1 MQVQSP
7 GRTPLVH
14 FGEFRDSSARPPV
27 RYDANGRLLG
37 SISVHCEKRTADT
50 SFCHHL
56 TVSPSI
62 LPRSHWSCCGGSD
75 RGSVYC
81 CKTPHPGEYRDSS
94 ARPSV
99 RYSSFCDY
107 SGKIRLH
114 CCTKDSPNEGR
125 RCAHLDTLDKIITC
139 SHWSCCGNTEKFS
152 SSCLISA
159 DTKVADRQ
167 IHNGTTDGKFASS
180 GTIIL
185 KKSKV
190 QKLRPTSVT
199 FDPEVD
205 SEFTD
210 DCGYE
215 EKSESEL
222 SIEEYND
229 GPVVW
234 SPFRGRNSSPKS
246 DKTAAVHKN
255 GLQDQLAVE
264 AARLQLEIKSMY
276 AYTQSEHSTAEG
288 ASLESARNLL
298 ELKLLEL
305 EGKFREMDSLKT
317 SGHEKS
323 TGPVLSSVLRPPSD
337 SFEANFN
344 GESAVVKAST
354 ARLQHIDELDKK
366 LVRSGF
372 NVDLSRVRSKLLNLS
387 RGGLGS
393 NEPSGVVST
402 PRPSVR
408 LPEISDE
415 PEAPSKVPSNCQCC
429 SS

>member
-1 MQVQSP
+1 
-7 GRTPLVH
+7 
-14 FGEFRDSSARPPV
+14 
-27 RYDANGRLLG
+27 
-37 SISVHCEKRTADT
+37 
-50 SFCHHL
+50 
-56 TVSPSI
+56 
-62 LPRSHWSCCGGSD
+62 
-75 RGSVYC
+75 
-81 CKTPHPGEYRDSS
+81 
-94 ARPSV
+94 
-99 RYSSFCDY
+99 
-107 SGKIRLH
+107 
-114 CCTKDSPNEGR
+114 
-125 RCAHLDTLDKIITC
+125 
-139 SHWSCCGNTEKFS
+139 
-152 SSCLISA
+152 
-159 DTKVADRQ
+159 
-167 IHNGTTDGKFASS
+167 
-180 GTIIL
+180 
-185 KKSKV
+185 
-190 QKLRPTSVT
+190 
-199 FDPEVD
+199 
-205 SEFTD
+205 
-210 DCGYE
+210 
-215 EKSESEL
+215 
-222 SIEEYND
+222 
-229 GPVVW
+229 
-234 SPFRGRNSSPKS
+234 
-246 DKTAAVHKN
+246 VHKN